1 MIAECLAYGGYSAV
15 HVPTE
20 LDNSVKEFIRMR
32 DDIKENLKSIKQQII
47 AFLTRNGNNSKEK
60 VTGQENI
67 LIGLIQ
73 FLLVNHYFKIH

>member
-1 MIAECLAYGGYSAV
+1 MIAECLAYGRYSAV

-47 AFLTRNGNNSKEK
+47 AC
-60 VTGQENI
+60 
-67 LIGLIQ
+67 
-73 FLLVNHYFKIH
+73 

>member
-20 LDNSVKEFIRMR
+20 HDKSVKEFNRMR

-47 AFLTRNGNNSKEK
+47 A
-60 VTGQENI
+60 
-67 LIGLIQ
+67 
-73 FLLVNHYFKIH
+73 